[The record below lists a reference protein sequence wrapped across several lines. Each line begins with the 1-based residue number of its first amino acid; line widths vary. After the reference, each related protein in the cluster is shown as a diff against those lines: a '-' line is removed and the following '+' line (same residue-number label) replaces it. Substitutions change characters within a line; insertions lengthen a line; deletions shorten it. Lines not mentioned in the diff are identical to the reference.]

1 MTALVDLFLNSTGR
15 VGRFRFVLGAA
26 CLIGAWAVTD
36 LLLPIPGWLHALV
49 AAALVYCGF
58 CVLSQRLHDRG
69 RSGWWSGL
77 ILAAFALAWPPLL
90 TSLSLTPL
98 PLTPLSGVATAALAL
113 IAFDL
118 AVLPGQK
125 AFNRYGAAPGVRR
138 QSGATPG

>member
-36 LLLPIPGWLHALV
+36 LLLPIPAWIHALV

-77 ILAAFALAWPPLL
+77 ILAALALAWPLL
-90 TSLSLTPL
+90 LTPL
-98 PLTPLSGVATAALAL
+98 SLTPLSGVATAALAL

>member
-36 LLLPIPGWLHALV
+36 LLLPIPAWLHALV

-90 TSLSLTPL
+90 TPLS
-98 PLTPLSGVATAALAL
+98 LTPLSGVATAALAL

-118 AVLPGQK
+118 TVLPGQK
-125 AFNRYGAAPGVRR
+125 TFNRYGAAPGVRR
-138 QSGATPG
+138 QGGATPG

>member
-36 LLLPIPGWLHALV
+36 LLLPIPAWIHALV

-77 ILAAFALAWPPLL
+77 ILATFVLAWPPL
-90 TSLSLTPL
+90 LTPL
-98 PLTPLSGVATAALAL
+98 PLTPLAGAATAALAL
-113 IAFDL
+113 VAFDL

-125 AFNRYGAAPGVRR
+125 AFNRYGAARGVRR

>member
-15 VGRFRFVLGAA
+15 GGRFRFVLSAA

-49 AAALVYCGF
+49 AAALAYCGF

-77 ILAAFALAWPPLL
+77 ILATFALAWPPLL
-90 TSLSLTPL
+90 TPLSLTPL

>member
-26 CLIGAWAVTD
+26 CLIGAWAVAD

-49 AAALVYCGF
+49 AAALGYCGF

-77 ILAAFALAWPPLL
+77 ILAAFALAWPPL
-90 TSLSLTPL
+90 LTPL

-125 AFNRYGAAPGVRR
+125 AFNRYGAAPGVQR

>member
-36 LLLPIPGWLHALV
+36 LLLPIPAWIHALV

-90 TSLSLTPL
+90 TPLS
-98 PLTPLSGVATAALAL
+98 LTPLSGVATAALAL

>member
-36 LLLPIPGWLHALV
+36 LLLPIPAWIHALV

-90 TSLSLTPL
+90 TPLS
-98 PLTPLSGVATAALAL
+98 LTPLSGVATAALAL

-118 AVLPGQK
+118 AVLTGQK

>member
-77 ILAAFALAWPPLL
+77 ILTAFVLAWPPLL
-90 TSLSLTPL
+90 VPLSLA
-98 PLTPLSGVATAALAL
+98 PLSGVATAALAL

>member
-49 AAALVYCGF
+49 AAALTYCGF

-77 ILAAFALAWPPLL
+77 ILATFALAWPPL
-90 TSLSLTPL
+90 
-98 PLTPLSGVATAALAL
+98 LTPLSGVATAALAL

-125 AFNRYGAAPGVRR
+125 AFNRYGRAPGVRR
-138 QSGATPG
+138 QSGAMPG